1 MSDMMT
7 VTELAERWSVNR
19 KTVLNYIRK
28 DKLNAIRTPGGNYRI
43 YRASV
48 EQWERENSDGKR
60 SGDTRRDGT
69 EVED

>member
-19 KTVLNYIRK
+19 KTVLNYIRRQQIS
-28 DKLNAIRTPGGNYRI
+28 AIRTPGGNYRI

-48 EQWERENSDGKR
+48 EQWEQENSDGKEN
-60 SGDTRRDGT
+60 GARRDGT